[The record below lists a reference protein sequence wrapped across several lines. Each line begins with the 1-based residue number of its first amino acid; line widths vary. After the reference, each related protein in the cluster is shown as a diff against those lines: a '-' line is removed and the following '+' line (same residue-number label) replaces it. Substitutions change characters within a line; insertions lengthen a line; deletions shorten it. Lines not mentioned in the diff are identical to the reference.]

1 MKNRSLL
8 KGIYVLTDAQLTPK
22 STVLKQIERVLK
34 SGVSVLQYRDKHAT
48 HEEALITCKALQTLC
63 DAYNALFI
71 IDDRLDIAQ
80 EINADGLHIGED
92 DVTYEEARLVL
103 GNDAIIGVS
112 CYGNIERALT
122 YEALGA
128 DYVAF
133 GSFFPSPTKPHSK
146 VVPLDVLQ
154 TARKRLYVPICAI
167 GGINRENISTISAH
181 DIAMYSVISA
191 VYENDA
197 IEANIAVLQK
207 SIQKNQ

>member
-1 MKNRSLL
+1 MKNRALL

-22 STVLKQIERVLK
+22 STVLKQMERILK

-48 HEEALITCKALQTLC
+48 YDEALLTCKALQTLC
-63 DAYNALFI
+63 DAHDALFI
-71 IDDRLDIAQ
+71 IDDRLDIAR

-92 DVTYEEARLVL
+92 DVSYEEARVVL

-122 YEALGA
+122 YQALGA

-146 VVPLDVLQ
+146 VVPLDVLH

-167 GGINRENISTISAH
+167 GGINRENIATISAY

-197 IEANIAVLQK
+197 IEANIAMLQE
-207 SIQKNQ
+207 SI